1 MNNSVYWGVIMRSFF
16 FLVFL
21 ICFGAVPIIG
31 FNSDFRELPVH
42 SGLREL
48 SSARNAYQHHM
59 IKSVG
64 YRLNILIP
72 GFIRRS
78 VSIVRTYD
86 PSTGEHEVIP
96 KYSLKFWLGVAKES
110 GRPLDFHIDALQ
122 GRGYFNV
129 LLTTGMI
136 AYTRDGRFR
145 IDHAGRIVTIS
156 GNRPVLGD
164 DGGFLVVENDRV
176 TVSRSGELF
185 NEGKRVGRL
194 KITVFD
200 YIEDMKKAFEGVSA
214 NFFVLKF
221 DIPRKE
227 YQATHDELPYAI
239 LQGFVTQGN
248 SYDSKDSGL
257 YRNFH
262 TASHSAVVQ
271 LMGTYDKINQNI
283 LAP

>member
-1 MNNSVYWGVIMRSFF
+1 VNSSVYWGVMLRVKL

-21 ICFGAVPIIG
+21 GVFTSLPVFG
-31 FNSDFRELPVH
+31 FNSDFVELPRH
-42 SGLREL
+42 STLREL
-48 SSARNAYQHHM
+48 ASARNAYQHHM

-72 GFIRRS
+72 GFLRRS
-78 VSIVRTYD
+78 VKIVRTYD
-86 PSTGEHEVIP
+86 PSTGQHEVIP
-96 KYSLKFWLGVAKES
+96 KYSIKFWIGIAKES

-122 GRGYFNV
+122 GRGFFNV
-129 LLTTGMI
+129 KLSTG
-136 AYTRDGRFR
+136 AVAFTRDGRFR
-145 IDHAGRIVTIS
+145 IDHAGRLVTIS

-164 DGGFLVVENDRV
+164 DGNFLYLETDRV

-185 NEGKRVGRL
+185 DNGKRVGRL

-200 YIEDMKKAFEGVSA
+200 YIEDMKKAFEGVNA

-221 DIPRKE
+221 DIPKKE
-227 YQATHDELPYAI
+227 FAGTNEELPYAI
-239 LQGFVTQGN
+239 LQGFVTQAN

-262 TASHSAVVQ
+262 TASHSAIVQ
-271 LMGTYDKINQNI
+271 LMGTYDKINQNM